1 MKLKVWFA
9 ETRPQFLFLSV
20 VLAFLGSCIAWYEF
34 KEFGGTFHLGY
45 ALLAFFGL
53 LLCHI
58 SVNVLN
64 DYFDYK
70 SGIDLE
76 VRRTPFSGG
85 SGILPAA
92 LLKPRQVLWFGLVS
106 FLLAVPIGVYFVIA
120 RGWALLPLL
129 LVAAVCII
137 LYTPFITKIG
147 WPEWAPGL
155 GMGALPV
162 LGVYFV
168 QTTAY
173 TLPAV
178 IACIPSGILVH
189 NLLLL
194 NEFPD
199 AEADGK
205 AGRKTLPIVMG
216 KEKAG
221 IVYSVLTLA
230 VYLWIIGWVVAELTG
245 VVAKGMPPYCLIAL
259 LTLPLA
265 IKAIQGA
272 RKHEEMDKL
281 VPAMANNVLVVLLTQ
296 FLLGIGYILAGVF

>member
-1 MKLKVWFA
+1 
-9 ETRPQFLFLSV
+9 V
-20 VLAFLGSCIAWYEF
+20 VLAFLGTCIAWYD
-34 KEFGGTFHLGY
+34 GYFHLGY

-64 DYFDYK
+64 DYFDYR

-137 LYTPFITKIG
+137 LYTPFLTRVG
-147 WPEWAPGL
+147 WPEWAPGA

-162 LGVYFV
+162 LGAYFV

-173 TLPAV
+173 TLPAI

-199 AEADGK
+199 AEADRK

-221 IVYSVLTLA
+221 IVYSALTLA
-230 VYLWIIGWVVAELTG
+230 VYLWIIGWVVAG
-245 VVAKGMPPYCLIAL
+245 KMPAFSLLAL

-265 IKAIQGA
+265 IKAIVGA
-272 RKHEEMDKL
+272 RKHEEMSQL

>member
-1 MKLKVWFA
+1 MKLKVWFL
-9 ETRPQFLFLSV
+9 ETRPQFLLLSV
-20 VLAFLGSCIAWYEF
+20 VLAFLGTTIAWYDDY
-34 KEFGGTFHLGY
+34 FHLGY

-76 VRRTPFSGG
+76 AKRTPFSGG

-106 FLLAVPIGVYFVIA
+106 LLLAVPIGVYFVIA
-120 RGWALLPLL
+120 RGWLLLPLL
-129 LVAAVCII
+129 VVAAVCTL
-137 LYTPFITKIG
+137 LYTPFLTRLG
-147 WPEWAPGL
+147 WPEWAPGA

-162 LGVYFV
+162 LGAYFV
-168 QTTAY
+168 QTADY

-199 AEADGK
+199 VEADRK
-205 AGRKTLPIVMG
+205 AGRKTLPIAMG
-216 KEKAG
+216 KDKAWM
-221 IVYSVLTLA
+221 VYSAMTLV
-230 VYLWIIGWVVAELTG
+230 VYLWIVGWVMAG
-245 VVAKGMPPYCLIAL
+245 KMPDFSLIAL

-272 RKHEEMDKL
+272 RKHDEMSQL

-296 FLLGIGYILAGVF
+296 FLLGIGYILGRIF